1 MIVLIVVVVVEVV
14 LVLAAFAAVYRLTRY
29 RSRPM
34 CLEDRRSDTRADPD
48 GRAPR
53 TGGR

>member
-1 MIVLIVVVVVEVV
+1 MIVLIAVVEVV

-34 CLEDRRSDTRADPD
+34 WLKDRVPDTRADPD
-48 GRAPR
+48 DQAPR
-53 TGGR
+53 ARGR

>member
-1 MIVLIVVVVVEVV
+1 MIVLIVVVEVV

-29 RSRPM
+29 RSRPT
-34 CLEDRRSDTRADPD
+34 CPEDRRRSDTRTDPD